1 MKKII
6 KFFFFIILAI
16 IIAVCGVVLIKGYN
30 MYKEAIDETSIET
43 MFSEIQEEENFVTI
57 DEVPDIFINAVVSV
71 EDKRFY
77 EHNGVDII
85 SIGRAIWTNIKTLE
99 LTEGGSTITQ
109 QIAKN
114 LYFTQKKDFSRKVAE
129 IFVAKDIEE
138 IYSKEEILE
147 IYINTNFYGSG
158 YYGIYDAA
166 MGYYNK
172 EPSEL
177 SDYEATLLAGVPN
190 APSVYSPK
198 VNLNLAEQRQSVVLE
213 EMVNCRIFN
222 GRRGW
227 SNWGRATNKMK
238 QMSNFAM
245 IS

>member
-77 EHNGVDII
+77 EHNGVDLI

-213 EMVNCRIFN
+213 EMVSSRIFN
-222 GRRGW
+222 RRR
-227 SNWGRATNKMK
+227 SRRN
-238 QMSNFAM
+238 
-245 IS
+245 

>member
-6 KFFFFIILAI
+6 KYFFFIILAI
-16 IIAVCGVVLIKGYN
+16 VIAVCGVILIKGYN
-30 MYKEAIDETSIET
+30 MYQEAINETSIET

-57 DEVPDIFINAVVSV
+57 DEVPDIFINAVVAV

-77 EHNGVDII
+77 KHNGVDLI

-138 IYSKEEILE
+138 IYSKDEILE
-147 IYINTNFYGSG
+147 IYINTNFYGYG

-198 VNLNLAEQRQSVVLE
+198 VNLSLAEQRQSVVLE
-213 EMVNCRIFN
+213 EMVECGYLTEEEADAIEEEQQ
-222 GRRGW
+222 
-227 SNWGRATNKMK
+227 TK
-238 QMSNFAM
+238 
-245 IS
+245 

>member
-1 MKKII
+1 MKKFI
-6 KFFFFIILAI
+6 KFLFFTILAI
-16 IIAVCGVVLIKGYN
+16 ILILCGIILANGYN
-30 MYKEAIDETSIET
+30 MYTEAVEETSIET
-43 MFSEIQEEENFVTI
+43 MFSEIQSEENFTTV
-57 DEVPDIFINAVVSV
+57 DEVPEIFINAVVAV

-77 EHNGVDII
+77 EHSGVDLI
-85 SIGRAIWTNIKTLE
+85 SIGRAVWTNIKTLE

-114 LYFTQKKDFSRKVAE
+114 LYFTQKKDFSRKIAE

-138 IYSKEEILE
+138 IYSKDEILE

-198 VNLNLAEQRQSVVLE
+198 VNLSLAEQRQSVVLE
-213 EMVNCRIFN
+213 EMVECGYLTEEEADTIEEEQQ
-222 GRRGW
+222 
-227 SNWGRATNKMK
+227 TK
-238 QMSNFAM
+238 
-245 IS
+245 